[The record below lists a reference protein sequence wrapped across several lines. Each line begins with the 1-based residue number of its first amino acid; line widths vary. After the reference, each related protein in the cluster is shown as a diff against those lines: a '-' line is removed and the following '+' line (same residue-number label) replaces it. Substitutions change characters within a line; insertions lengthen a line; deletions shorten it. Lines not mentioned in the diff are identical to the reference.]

1 MRFFLAFGVDRE
13 GFFDREAVSP
23 KAEIERQRAVSGC
36 RRVRFGSTV
45 PFSNVIRCRAP
56 DLTLES
62 SIAEYGSA
70 LSRGKSDFAEYG

>member
-1 MRFFLAFGVDRE
+1 MFSVRNVLKIVVRERFQVFRIPLNC
-13 GFFDREAVSP
+13 AVP
-23 KAEIERQRAVSGC
+23 TGSGC

-45 PFSNVIRCRAP
+45 PFSNVIRFRAP

-62 SIAEYGSA
+62 SIAKYGSA